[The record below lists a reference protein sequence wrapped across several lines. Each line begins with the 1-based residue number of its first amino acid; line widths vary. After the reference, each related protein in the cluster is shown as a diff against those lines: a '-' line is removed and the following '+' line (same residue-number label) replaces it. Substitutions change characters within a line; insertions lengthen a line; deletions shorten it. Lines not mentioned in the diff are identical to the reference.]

1 VRIAVVDA
9 SVAVKWVVKQELT
22 ERAYTALAK
31 FQLIAPQMIIAEM
44 ANALW
49 KYARAG
55 QVDPR
60 TFPEILDGIESRYFK
75 TEPIDEQLTR
85 AALNLAVEL
94 DHPVYDCYYL
104 AIAKRESA
112 PVITDDRRLLR
123 RAAEAGF
130 VTIDLARSAELD
142 IAETP

>member
-1 VRIAVVDA
+1 MRPAVVDA
-9 SVAVKWVVKQELT
+9 SVAVKWVVRQQLT
-22 ERAYTALAK
+22 ERAYAALSR
-31 FQLIAPQMIIAEM
+31 FQLVAPSLIIAEM

-60 TFPEILDGIESRYFK
+60 SFPEILDGVESRYFK
-75 TEPIDEQLTR
+75 TEPIDGTLTR
-85 AALNLAVEL
+85 AALQLAIDL

-104 AIAKRESA
+104 ALARRDSA

-123 RAAEAGF
+123 RAGEAGF
-130 VTIDLARSAELD
+130 AVIDLARSPELD
-142 IAETP
+142 VTET